1 MKKDIEI
8 PLAEN
13 IQILAAKEWDKDFLA
28 QTWNVYL
35 INNREDFI
43 ETVLVMSRGNKE
55 DKKTTTLRHGLGDLP
70 PHTAA
75 KVEYISEDV
84 FGFTNEY
91 LVTFFAEGKLFDR
104 NFFFDPESI
113 SEEKAS
119 FIDLMGQDC
128 VIANY

>member
-8 PLAEN
+8 PIAEN
-13 IQILAAKEWDKDFLA
+13 IQIIATKEWDKDFLV

-35 INNREDFI
+35 INNREDLI
-43 ETVLVMSRGNKE
+43 ETVLVMSRGHKE
-55 DKKTTTLRHGLGDLP
+55 GKKTTTLRHGLGDLP

-75 KVEYISEDV
+75 KIEFIPEDV

-104 NFFFDPESI
+104 NFIFVPGSI
-113 SEEKAS
+113 SEGNAR

-128 VIANY
+128 VVANY